1 MCVSRMRE
9 PVGLRPD
16 AEEKHT
22 LNLSFNI
29 NPWLAH
35 CMGASGRLAPLSSC
49 APAGARRT
57 RTLRASLLRSSLLLL
72 CFAAESARGGTLMSL
87 SEGAAL
93 CEPQVP
99 SAHATPAEGLQVL
112 GLVVAAFGERNLVD
126 DL

>member
-29 NPWLAH
+29 NLWLAQD
-35 CMGASGRLAPLSSC
+35 
-49 APAGARRT
+49 
-57 RTLRASLLRSSLLLL
+57 
-72 CFAAESARGGTLMSL
+72 

-112 GLVVAAFGERNLVD
+112 GLVVAAFGDRNLVD